1 MSVPTTKAALQHAI
15 VTEYTKLKK
24 ELALIPQEQATVQT
38 FDGHA
43 QGTQM
48 SLCDLL
54 AYLIGWGEL
63 VLQWVD
69 HKDHHLPVDFPET
82 GYKWNELGKLAQ
94 KFYRDYEA
102 LDYLQLQEKLDQTVD
117 ALLALIERKS
127 NAELYEVPWYTKWT
141 LGRMIQF
148 NTSSPY
154 ANARGRIR
162 KWKKEQSNN
171 PR

>member
-1 MSVPTTKAALQHAI
+1 MPVPTTKATLQHAI
-15 VTEYTKLKK
+15 ITEYTKLKK
-24 ELALIPQEQATVQT
+24 ELSSIPLEHATTQT

-43 QGTQM
+43 KDTQI
-48 SLCDLL
+48 SLCNLL

-63 VLQWVD
+63 VLKWVNR
-69 HKDHHLPVDFPET
+69 KDCHLPVDFPET

-94 KFYRDYEA
+94 KFYLDYEA

-117 ALLALIERKS
+117 ALLALIESKS
-127 NAELYEVPWYTKWT
+127 NAELYETPWYTKWT